1 MTSRG
6 HVISKAPTAV
16 RESRVKSYSFHTQSS
31 LMSLMLEIDCWQI
44 KILKIRS
51 NIFSRK
57 NEKEK
62 LGKGSFD
69 CKDSDPENERWSTFQ
84 RRSFSAWKANFCAG
98 TARDWDIGLVSI
110 IILTSLFRRARG
122 GVWEEVVI
130 IDYRAEAIFISLSG
144 LGLYKGPGPACK
156 IKGQEVQEWPR
167 GACSEHESSKPFT
180 AKASSIRGYIN
191 VL

>member
-1 MTSRG
+1 
-6 HVISKAPTAV
+6 
-16 RESRVKSYSFHTQSS
+16 
-31 LMSLMLEIDCWQI
+31 MLEIDCWQI

-69 CKDSDPENERWSTFQ
+69 CKDSDLEDERWSTFQ

-98 TARDWDIGLVSI
+98 TARDWHIAVVSI
-110 IILTSLFRRARG
+110 IILTDDIAPSLFRRARG